1 MAIAA
6 CRDFTIAAALWNAA
20 YYTSGHVASAPEPG
34 SYTTRRCWAVLQREV
49 CAQMA
54 QSQLLQLP
62 VWRWASCLTSLCP
75 VLKTAV
81 RMANAC

>member
-20 YYTSGHVASAPEPG
+20 YYTSGHVVSAPEPG

-54 QSQLLQLP
+54 PVSAPPTSCVALVKLLNLSVPSTQN
-62 VWRWASCLTSLCP
+62 SS
-75 VLKTAV
+75 
-81 RMANAC
+81 